1 MTDPV
6 TTRLRR
12 PPAPASAGA
21 VTRLV
26 PRDSGE
32 CEPERDSLVATVQGA
47 LALDVLSRPTGSP
60 TTAVPAQ
67 RHLAAVVPAR
77 QLGRVS
83 PHPADTV
90 ESTGPTDSDVRAW
103 AARFAQAVVEVAGG
117 DRPLPQLLRWTSPRV
132 YAELGRRVQV
142 MAQSRPVEQR
152 RRTIRPQ
159 VRSVHLCRPVP
170 SVAEVSVH
178 VRHGRRSRAI
188 AARLELRAD
197 RWTCTALRIG

>member
-1 MTDPV
+1 MTATPTPPAGATV
-6 TTRLRR
+6 TRLRR
-12 PPAPASAGA
+12 PPAPESTAE

-26 PRDSGE
+26 PLREG
-32 CEPERDSLVATVQGA
+32 PGATVRTEVEGA
-47 LALDVLSRPTGSP
+47 LALDVLPRPQTP
-60 TTAVPAQ
+60 PR
-67 RHLAAVVPAR
+67 RHLAAVESPATAPGEDLPR
-77 QLGRVS
+77 DQ
-83 PHPADTV
+83 
-90 ESTGPTDSDVRAW
+90 EVRAW

-132 YAELGRRVQV
+132 YAELGRRVRV

-152 RRTIRPQ
+152 RQTLRPQ

-170 SVAEVSVH
+170 TVAEVSVH

>member
-1 MTDPV
+1 MTTPV
-6 TTRLRR
+6 ATRLRR
-12 PPAPASAGA
+12 PPAPAPSGE

-26 PRDSGE
+26 PRRA
-32 CEPERDSLVATVQGA
+32 EPDAVPAAEVQGT
-47 LALDVLSRPTGSP
+47 LALDVLRRPEPPGR
-60 TTAVPAQ
+60 
-67 RHLAAVVPAR
+67 RHLAAVADAGPTAAA
-77 QLGRVS
+77 
-83 PHPADTV
+83 PPADGV
-90 ESTGPTDSDVRAW
+90 PHDHEVRAW

-132 YAELGRRVQV
+132 YAELGRRVRV

-152 RRTIRPQ
+152 RRTLRPQ

-170 SVAEVSVH
+170 TVAEVSVH

-188 AARLELRAD
+188 AARLELRSD

>member
-1 MTDPV
+1 MTAPG
-6 TTRLRR
+6 TPHLRR
-12 PPAPASAGA
+12 PPAPAPTGE

-26 PRDSGE
+26 PRGQ
-32 CEPERDSLVATVQGA
+32 EPTVSAAAEVQGT
-47 LALDVLSRPTGSP
+47 LALDVLRRPDRP
-60 TTAVPAQ
+60 LV
-67 RHLAAVVPAR
+67 RHLAAVEDATAPSP
-77 QLGRVS
+77 VS
-83 PHPADTV
+83 GGQPDQ
-90 ESTGPTDSDVRAW
+90 EVRAW

-132 YAELGRRVQV
+132 YAELGRRVRV

-152 RRTIRPQ
+152 RRTLRPQ

-170 SVAEVSVH
+170 TVAEVSVH

-188 AARLELRAD
+188 AARLELRSE

>member
-1 MTDPV
+1 MTAPV
-6 TTRLRR
+6 APTRLRR
-12 PPAPASAGA
+12 PPSPAGGE

-26 PRDSGE
+26 PRGTD
-32 CEPERDSLVATVQGA
+32 PVAEVQGT
-47 LALDVLSRPTGSP
+47 LALDVVRRPGL
-60 TTAVPAQ
+60 PAQ
-67 RHLAAVVPAR
+67 RHLTAVDDVPAAAPP
-77 QLGRVS
+77 VT
-83 PHPADTV
+83 A
-90 ESTGPTDSDVRAW
+90 GPPDHELQAW

-132 YAELGRRVQV
+132 YAELGRRVRV

-152 RRTIRPQ
+152 RQTLRPQ

-170 SVAEVSVH
+170 TVAEVSVH

-188 AARLELRAD
+188 AARLELRAN

>member
-1 MTDPV
+1 M
-6 TTRLRR
+6 
-12 PPAPASAGA
+12 SGE

-26 PRDSGE
+26 PRAP
-32 CEPERDSLVATVQGA
+32 EPDVVAATEVQGT
-47 LALDVLSRPTGSP
+47 LALDVLRQPERP
-60 TTAVPAQ
+60 VV
-67 RHLAAVVPAR
+67 RHLAAVDDPA
-77 QLGRVS
+77 G
-83 PHPADTV
+83 PAPA
-90 ESTGPTDSDVRAW
+90 TGGQPDQEVRAW

-132 YAELGRRVQV
+132 YAELGRRVRV

-170 SVAEVSVH
+170 TVAEVSVH

-188 AARLELRAD
+188 AARLELRSE

>member
-1 MTDPV
+1 MTTTPPPPAGPSL
-6 TTRLRR
+6 TRLRR
-12 PPAPASAGA
+12 PPAPESSAE
-21 VTRLV
+21 VTRLA
-26 PRDSGE
+26 PRREGPDPVIRPAVE
-32 CEPERDSLVATVQGA
+32 GA
-47 LALDVLSRPTGSP
+47 LALDVLPRPQ
-60 TTAVPAQ
+60 TTPR
-67 RHLAAVVPAR
+67 RHLAAVDSPVPAPGDDLPR
-77 QLGRVS
+77 DQ
-83 PHPADTV
+83 
-90 ESTGPTDSDVRAW
+90 DVRAW

-132 YAELGRRVQV
+132 YAELGRRVRV

-152 RRTIRPQ
+152 RQTLRPQ

-170 SVAEVSVH
+170 TVAEVSVH

>member
-1 MTDPV
+1 MTTPV
-6 TTRLRR
+6 APVAAGLRR
-12 PPAPASAGA
+12 PPSPALTGE

-26 PRDSGE
+26 PRGGE
-32 CEPERDSLVATVQGA
+32 ASETPAPVQGA
-47 LALDVLSRPTGSP
+47 LALDAAHPTRRPDRP
-60 TTAVPAQ
+60 RLVAVEGP
-67 RHLAAVVPAR
+67 
-77 QLGRVS
+77 GR
-83 PHPADTV
+83 PADCA
-90 ESTGPTDSDVRAW
+90 EDSPPDPEVRAW

-132 YAELGRRVQV
+132 YAELGRRVRV

-152 RRTIRPQ
+152 RRTLRPQ
-159 VRSVHLCRPVP
+159 VRSVHVCRPLP
-170 SVAEVSVH
+170 TVAEVSVH